1 VQDFLRLVHAFM
13 TSGTC
18 SANPGETIP
27 RKRQSPSLLQPD
39 STFMATKLAPL
50 LYDYARSGINSQYIQ
65 PFQKTWDDERNVNG
79 GFLPTFGELA
89 SGVSDYNPV
98 DGDAIV
104 YLGGSDIDGEQC
116 FVCRDRRT
124 GLDPWTT
131 VAPTSLQEE
140 LVLEVVQTIRRWG
153 GEWES
158 V

>member
-65 PFQKTWDDERNVNG
+65 PFQKTWDNERNVNG

-98 DGDAIV
+98 DGDAII
-104 YLGGSDIDGEQC
+104 YLSDLLCYGK
-116 FVCRDRRT
+116 FSPARPSAATPRRR
-124 GLDPWTT
+124 PNC
-131 VAPTSLQEE
+131 ASK
-140 LVLEVVQTIRRWG
+140 WG
-153 GEWES
+153 GRS
-158 V
+158 